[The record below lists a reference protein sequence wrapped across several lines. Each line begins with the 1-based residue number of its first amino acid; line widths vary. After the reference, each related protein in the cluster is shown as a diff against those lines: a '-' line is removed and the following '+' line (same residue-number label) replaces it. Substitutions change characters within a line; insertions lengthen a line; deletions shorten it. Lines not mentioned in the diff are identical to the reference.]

1 MTDLPISETTLLA
14 IFAFVL
20 VFIRGLTLYVSYRQ
34 DANAQ
39 PRAPNIT
46 LVVLGD
52 IGRSPRMQH
61 HALNFARNECWVD
74 FVGYDGAKPLNS
86 IIEHPSIKLHY
97 ISHPW
102 KLPASLPKA
111 LYLVFAA
118 FKVYY
123 QLAILYWTLLFRIK
137 SPDFVLLQNPPAI
150 PTLSI
155 VQFVCWLRQTNLII
169 DWHNFGY
176 TILAMR
182 LGQNSRVVKFA
193 KWYENFFGRRAHA
206 HLAVSS
212 AMHRE
217 LLYKWEVEG
226 IIRTLYDRPPTHFRR
241 LEIEEIHKFLK
252 RINIEETITSQST
265 GSSSFL
271 PPSSPNTTLLTTE
284 VVATSSDAPSY
295 RYRID
300 RPILIVSS
308 TSWTAD
314 EDFSILIDAAKRY
327 DEAAEQSAG
336 KKETFPKLLF
346 VITGKGPLRDKYM
359 EEISRLTL
367 KNVRIVSLWL
377 EAEDYPLLLGSADLG
392 VCLHKS
398 SSGMDL
404 PMKVVDMFGC
414 GLPVCAVHYEWYVYL
429 RVHYCTANS
438 ELIFKHKKNGLVFKD
453 AGQLTQQIIDLFKNY
468 PVNADVLDSMREEI
482 EKFRKENS
490 ENHWDLTILPILGAG
505 G

>member
-14 IFAFVL
+14 IFTFVL
-20 VFIRGLTLYVSYRQ
+20 VFIRGVSLYINFRQ
-34 DANAQ
+34 DANLR
-39 PRAPNIT
+39 PRTPHVT

-52 IGRSPRMQH
+52 IGRSPRMQY

-74 FVGYDGAKPLNS
+74 FVGFDGAKPLNS

-97 ISHPW
+97 IPHPW
-102 KLPASLPKA
+102 KLPAYLPKA
-111 LYLVFAA
+111 LYLVVAA
-118 FKVYY
+118 FKVYF
-123 QLAILYWTLLFRIK
+123 QLVILYWTLLFRIK
-137 SPDFVLLQNPPAI
+137 SPDFVLVQNPPAI
-150 PTLSI
+150 PTLAI
-155 VQFVCWLRQTNLII
+155 VQFVCWLRQTNLIV

-193 KWYENFFGRRAHA
+193 KWYEKFWGRRAHA

-217 LLYKWEVEG
+217 LLYKWEVDG
-226 IIRTLYDRPPTHFRR
+226 IITTFYDRPPAHFRR
-241 LEIEEIHKFLK
+241 LKIKEIHKFLK
-252 RINIEETITSQST
+252 RINIEETITSQSIS
-265 GSSSFL
+265 SSSFL

-284 VVATSSDAPSY
+284 VVDTSSEAPSY

-327 DEAAEQSAG
+327 DDAAEQSAG
-336 KKETFPKLLF
+336 KDTFPKLLF

-367 KNVRIVSLWL
+367 KNARIVSLWL

-404 PMKVVDMFGC
+404 PMKVIDMFGC
-414 GLPVCAVHYEWYVYL
+414 GLPVCAVHYECL
-429 RVHYCTANS
+429 N
-438 ELIFKHKKNGLVFKD
+438 ELVKHKKNGLVFKD

-482 EKFRKENS
+482 ENFRKENS
-490 ENHWDLTILPILGAG
+490 ENQWDLALLPILAAG
-505 G
+505 GVNNNNSSANSN